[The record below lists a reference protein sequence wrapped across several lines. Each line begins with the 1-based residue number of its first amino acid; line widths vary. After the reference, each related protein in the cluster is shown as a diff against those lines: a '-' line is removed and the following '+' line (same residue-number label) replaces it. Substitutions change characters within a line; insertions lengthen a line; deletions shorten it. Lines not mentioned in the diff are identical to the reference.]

1 MQFGNDVGENC
12 YGLIEWPKNHIVKL
26 LCYFNPKDTGSIKIK
41 QERRLIS
48 LYRSCRH
55 NNLDMIKY
63 FINICYFIQFYT
75 GSSDINAIQFISY
88 IIGIF
93 SIIIL
98 YKNIIK

>member
-1 MQFGNDVGENC
+1 MDINFKINYPDEVNTNRFIDNI
-12 YGLIEWPKNHIVKL
+12 YTNINHYFPKEDKETKYKVRI
-26 LCYFNPKDTGSIKIK
+26 IKIIINISI
-41 QERRLIS
+41 LILLIY
-48 LYRSCRH
+48 LYS
-55 NNLDMIKY
+55 I
-63 FINICYFIQFYT
+63 ICYFIQFYT